1 MEGNDKKAE
10 PLHIALLVLFVIAY
24 ILSAIRPLDRLA
36 WAGQMTSAVLLVL
49 LLAGTYR
56 KFRFSTFVY
65 VMAFLHALLLVYGA
79 HFTYSQNPLFNQL
92 KEQFGWERNYFDRV
106 GHFAQGFVPAFL
118 AKEFLLRG
126 GYVKKGKM
134 LTLIVI
140 LCCLGFSAAYE
151 LSEFAV
157 VKIMDVPADAVM
169 GTQGDAFDSLWD
181 MIWALIGA
189 SLAVFV
195 FGPFHDKH
203 MEKMGGGKRHS
214 DW

>member
-1 MEGNDKKAE
+1 MARNGKKAE
-10 PLHIALLVLFVIAY
+10 PLPIILLILFVIAY
-24 ILSAIRPLDRLA
+24 IISAIRPLDRLA
-36 WAGQMTSAVLLVL
+36 WIGQMAPAVLLVL
-49 LLAGTYR
+49 LLVVTYR

-65 VMAFLHALLLVYGA
+65 VMAFLHALLLLYGA
-79 HFTYSQNPLFNQL
+79 HYTYSQNPLFNQW

-126 GYVKKGKM
+126 GYVKKGKLLM
-134 LTLIVI
+134 LIVI
-140 LCCLGFSAAYE
+140 LSCLGFSAAYE

-157 VKIMDVPADAVM
+157 VKIMDVPADTVM

-195 FGPFHDKH
+195 FGPFHDSQIEQ
-203 MEKMGGGKRHS
+203 MW
-214 DW
+214 DD

>member
-1 MEGNDKKAE
+1 MARNGKKAE
-10 PLHIALLVLFVIAY
+10 PLPIILLVLFVIAY
-24 ILSAIRPLDRLA
+24 IISAIRPLDRLA
-36 WAGQMTSAVLLVL
+36 WIGQMTPAVLLVL
-49 LLAGTYR
+49 LLVVTYR
-56 KFRFSTFVY
+56 KFRFSTCVY
-65 VMAFLHALLLVYGA
+65 VMAFLHALLLLYGA
-79 HFTYSQNPLFNQL
+79 HYTYSQNPLFNQW

-126 GYVKKGKM
+126 SYVKKGKLLM
-134 LTLIVI
+134 LIVI
-140 LCCLGFSAAYE
+140 LSCLGFSAAYE

-157 VKIMDVPADAVM
+157 VKIMDVPADTVM

-195 FGPFHDKH
+195 FGPFHDSQIEQ
-203 MEKMGGGKRHS
+203 MWDG
-214 DW
+214 

>member
-1 MEGNDKKAE
+1 MARNGKKAE
-10 PLHIALLVLFVIAY
+10 PLPIILLVLFVIAY
-24 ILSAIRPLDRLA
+24 IISAIRPLDRLA
-36 WAGQMTSAVLLVL
+36 WIGQMTPAFLLVL
-49 LLAGTYR
+49 LLVVTYR
-56 KFRFSTFVY
+56 KFRFSTFVD
-65 VMAFLHALLLVYGA
+65 VMAFLHALLLLYGA
-79 HFTYSQNPLFNQL
+79 HYTYSQNPLFNQW

-126 GYVKKGKM
+126 GYVKKGKLLM
-134 LTLIVI
+134 LIVI
-140 LCCLGFSAAYE
+140 LSCLGFSAAYE

-157 VKIMDVPADAVM
+157 VKIMDVPADTVM

-195 FGPFHDKH
+195 FGPFHDSQIEQ
-203 MEKMGGGKRHS
+203 MWDG
-214 DW
+214 

>member
-1 MEGNDKKAE
+1 MARDGNKAE
-10 PLHIALLVLFVIAY
+10 PLPIILLVLFVIAY
-24 ILSAIRPLDRLA
+24 IISAIRPLDRLA
-36 WAGQMTSAVLLVL
+36 WIGQMTPAVLLVL
-49 LLAGTYR
+49 LLVVTYR

-65 VMAFLHALLLVYGA
+65 VMAFLHALLLLYGA
-79 HFTYSQNPLFNQL
+79 HYTYSQNPLFNQW

-126 GYVKKGKM
+126 GYVKKGKLLM
-134 LTLIVI
+134 LIVI
-140 LCCLGFSAAYE
+140 LSCLGFSAAYK

-157 VKIMDVPADAVM
+157 VKIMDVPADTVM

-195 FGPFHDKH
+195 FGPFHDSQIEQ
-203 MEKMGGGKRHS
+203 MWDG
-214 DW
+214 

>member
-1 MEGNDKKAE
+1 MARNGKKAE
-10 PLHIALLVLFVIAY
+10 PLPIILLVLFVIVY
-24 ILSAIRPLDRLA
+24 IISAIRPLDRLA
-36 WAGQMTSAVLLVL
+36 WIGQMTPAVLLVL
-49 LLAGTYR
+49 LLVVTYR

-65 VMAFLHALLLVYGA
+65 VMAFLHALLLLYGA
-79 HFTYSQNPLFNQL
+79 HYTYSQNPLFNQW
-92 KEQFGWERNYFDRV
+92 KEQFGWECNYFDRV

-126 GYVKKGKM
+126 GYVKKGKLLM
-134 LTLIVI
+134 LIVI
-140 LCCLGFSAAYE
+140 LSCLGFSAAYE

-157 VKIMDVPADAVM
+157 VKIMDVPADTVM

-195 FGPFHDKH
+195 FGPFHDSQIEQ
-203 MEKMGGGKRHS
+203 MWDG
-214 DW
+214 

>member
-1 MEGNDKKAE
+1 MARNGKKAE
-10 PLHIALLVLFVIAY
+10 PLPIILLVLFVIAY
-24 ILSAIRPLDRLA
+24 IISAIRPLDRLA
-36 WAGQMTSAVLLVL
+36 WIGQMTPAVLLVL
-49 LLAGTYR
+49 LLVVTYR

-65 VMAFLHALLLVYGA
+65 VMAFLHALLLLYGA
-79 HFTYSQNPLFNQL
+79 HYTYSQNPLFNQW

-126 GYVKKGKM
+126 GYVKKGKLLM
-134 LTLIVI
+134 LIVI
-140 LCCLGFSAAYE
+140 LSCLGFSAAYE

-157 VKIMDVPADAVM
+157 VKIMDVPADTVM

-195 FGPFHDKH
+195 FGPFHDSH
-203 MEKMGGGKRHS
+203 IEQLWDG
-214 DW
+214 

>member
-1 MEGNDKKAE
+1 MARNGKKAE
-10 PLHIALLVLFVIAY
+10 PLPIILLVLFVIAY
-24 ILSAIRPLDRLA
+24 IISAIRPLDRLA
-36 WAGQMTSAVLLVL
+36 WIGQMTPAVLLVL
-49 LLAGTYR
+49 LLVVTYR

-65 VMAFLHALLLVYGA
+65 VMAFLHALLLLYGA
-79 HFTYSQNPLFNQL
+79 HYTYSQNPLFNQW

-126 GYVKKGKM
+126 GYVKKGKLLM
-134 LTLIVI
+134 LIVI
-140 LCCLGFSAAYE
+140 LSCLGFSAAYE

-157 VKIMDVPADAVM
+157 VKIMDVPADTVM

-189 SLAVFV
+189 SLTMFV
-195 FGPFHDKH
+195 FGPFHDSQIEQ
-203 MEKMGGGKRHS
+203 MWDG
-214 DW
+214 

>member
-1 MEGNDKKAE
+1 MARDGNKAE
-10 PLHIALLVLFVIAY
+10 PLPIILLVLFVIAY
-24 ILSAIRPLDRLA
+24 IISAIRPLDRLA
-36 WAGQMTSAVLLVL
+36 WIGQMTPAVLLVL
-49 LLAGTYR
+49 LLVVTYR

-65 VMAFLHALLLVYGA
+65 VMAFLHALLLLYGA
-79 HFTYSQNPLFNQL
+79 HYTYSQNPLFNQW

-126 GYVKKGKM
+126 GYVKKGKLLM
-134 LTLIVI
+134 LIVI
-140 LCCLGFSAAYE
+140 LSCLGFSAAYE

-157 VKIMDVPADAVM
+157 VKIMDVPADTVM

-195 FGPFHDKH
+195 FGPFHDSQIEQ
-203 MEKMGGGKRHS
+203 MWDG
-214 DW
+214 

>member
-1 MEGNDKKAE
+1 MARNGKKAE
-10 PLHIALLVLFVIAY
+10 PLPIILLVLFVIAY
-24 ILSAIRPLDRLA
+24 IISAIRPLDRLA
-36 WAGQMTSAVLLVL
+36 WIGQMTPAVLLVL
-49 LLAGTYR
+49 LLVVTYR

-65 VMAFLHALLLVYGA
+65 VMAFLHALLLLYGA
-79 HFTYSQNPLFNQL
+79 HYTYSQNPLFNQW

-126 GYVKKGKM
+126 GYVKKGKLLM
-134 LTLIVI
+134 LIVI
-140 LCCLGFSAAYE
+140 LSCLGFSAAYE

-157 VKIMDVPADAVM
+157 VKIMDVPADTVM

-181 MIWALIGA
+181 MIWALSGA

-195 FGPFHDKH
+195 FGPCHDSQIEQ
-203 MEKMGGGKRHS
+203 MWDG
-214 DW
+214 

>member
-1 MEGNDKKAE
+1 MARNGKKAE
-10 PLHIALLVLFVIAY
+10 PLPIILLVLFVIAY
-24 ILSAIRPLDRLA
+24 IISAIRPLDRLA
-36 WAGQMTSAVLLVL
+36 WIGQMTPAVLLVL
-49 LLAGTYR
+49 LLVVTYR

-65 VMAFLHALLLVYGA
+65 VMAFLHALLLLYGA
-79 HFTYSQNPLFNQL
+79 HYTYSQNPLLNQWKKQL
-92 KEQFGWERNYFDRV
+92 GWERHYFDRV

-126 GYVKKGKM
+126 GYVKKGKLLM
-134 LTLIVI
+134 LIVI
-140 LCCLGFSAAYE
+140 LSCLGFSAAYE

-157 VKIMDVPADAVM
+157 VKIMDVPADTVM

-195 FGPFHDKH
+195 FGPFQDSQI
-203 MEKMGGGKRHS
+203 EQMGDG
-214 DW
+214 

>member
-1 MEGNDKKAE
+1 MARNGKKAE
-10 PLHIALLVLFVIAY
+10 PLPIILLVLFVIAY
-24 ILSAIRPLDRLA
+24 IISAIRPLDRLA
-36 WAGQMTSAVLLVL
+36 WIGQMTPAVLLVL
-49 LLAGTYR
+49 LLVVTYR

-65 VMAFLHALLLVYGA
+65 VMAFLHALLLLYGA
-79 HFTYSQNPLFNQL
+79 HYTYSQNPLFNQW

-118 AKEFLLRG
+118 AKEFLLRC
-126 GYVKKGKM
+126 GYVEQGKLLM
-134 LTLIVI
+134 LIVS
-140 LCCLGFSAAYE
+140 LACLGFSAAYV

-157 VKIMDVPADAVM
+157 VQIMDVPADTVM

-195 FGPFHDKH
+195 FGPFHDSQIEQ
-203 MEKMGGGKRHS
+203 MWDG
-214 DW
+214 

>member
-1 MEGNDKKAE
+1 MAGNGKKAE
-10 PLHIALLVLFVIAY
+10 PLHSILLVLFIIAY
-24 ILSAIRPLDRLA
+24 IFSAIRPLDRLA
-36 WAGQMTSAVLLVL
+36 WMGQMTPALLLVSL
-49 LLAGTYR
+49 LVVTYR
-56 KFRFSTFVY
+56 KFRFSSFVY
-65 VMAFLHALLLVYGA
+65 MMAFLHALLLVYGA
-79 HFTYSQNPLFNQL
+79 HYTYSQNPLFNQL

-134 LTLIVI
+134 LLLIVI
-140 LCCLGFSAAYE
+140 LSCLGFSAAYE

-157 VKIMDVPADAVM
+157 VKMMDVPADAVM

-195 FGPFHDKH
+195 FGSFHDSQ
-203 MEKMGGGKRHS
+203 MEKMGDFVGPLG
-214 DW
+214 

>member
-1 MEGNDKKAE
+1 MARNGKKAE
-10 PLHIALLVLFVIAY
+10 PLPIILLVLFVIAY
-24 ILSAIRPLDRLA
+24 IISAIRPLDRLA
-36 WAGQMTSAVLLVL
+36 WIGQMTPAVLLVL
-49 LLAGTYR
+49 LLVVTYR

-65 VMAFLHALLLVYGA
+65 VMAFLHALLLLYGA
-79 HFTYSQNPLFNQL
+79 HYTYSQNPLFNQW

-126 GYVKKGKM
+126 GYVKKGKLLM
-134 LTLIVI
+134 LIVI
-140 LCCLGFSAAYE
+140 LSCLGFSAAYE

-157 VKIMDVPADAVM
+157 VKIMDVAAGPVM

-181 MIWALIGA
+181 MIWVLIGA

-195 FGPFHDKH
+195 FGPFHDSQIEQ
-203 MEKMGGGKRHS
+203 MWDG
-214 DW
+214 

>member
-1 MEGNDKKAE
+1 MARNGKKAE
-10 PLHIALLVLFVIAY
+10 PLPIILLVLFVIAY
-24 ILSAIRPLDRLA
+24 IISAIRPLDRLA
-36 WAGQMTSAVLLVL
+36 WIGQMTPAVLLVL
-49 LLAGTYR
+49 LLVVTYR

-65 VMAFLHALLLVYGA
+65 VMAFLHALLLLYGA
-79 HFTYSQNPLFNQL
+79 HYTYSQNPLFNQW

-106 GHFAQGFVPAFL
+106 GHVAQCFVPAFL

-126 GYVKKGKM
+126 GYVKKGKLLM
-134 LTLIVI
+134 LIVI
-140 LCCLGFSAAYE
+140 LSCLGFSAAYE

-157 VKIMDVPADAVM
+157 VKIMDVPADTVM

-195 FGPFHDKH
+195 FGPFHDSQIEQ
-203 MEKMGGGKRHS
+203 MWDG
-214 DW
+214 

>member
-1 MEGNDKKAE
+1 MARNGKKAE
-10 PLHIALLVLFVIAY
+10 PLPIILLVLFVIAY
-24 ILSAIRPLDRLA
+24 IISAIRPLDRLA
-36 WAGQMTSAVLLVL
+36 WIGQMTPAVLLVL
-49 LLAGTYR
+49 LLVVTYR

-65 VMAFLHALLLVYGA
+65 VMAFLHALLLLYGA
-79 HFTYSQNPLFNQL
+79 HYTYSQNPLFNQW
-92 KEQFGWERNYFDRV
+92 KEQFGWGRNYFERV

-126 GYVKKGKM
+126 GYVKKGKLLM
-134 LTLIVI
+134 LIVI
-140 LCCLGFSAAYE
+140 LSCLGFSAAYE

-157 VKIMDVPADAVM
+157 VKIMDVPADTVM

-195 FGPFHDKH
+195 FGPFHDSQIEQ
-203 MEKMGGGKRHS
+203 MWDG
-214 DW
+214 

>member
-1 MEGNDKKAE
+1 MVDSRKKAE
-10 PLHIALLVLFVIAY
+10 PLHITLLVLFIIAY
-24 ILSAIRPLDRLA
+24 IFSAIRPLDRLA
-36 WAGQMTSAVLLVL
+36 WMGQMTPALLLVFL
-49 LLAGTYR
+49 LVVTYR

-79 HFTYSQNPLFNQL
+79 HYTYSQNPLFNQW

-134 LTLIVI
+134 LLLIVI
-140 LCCLGFSAAYE
+140 LSCLGFSAAYE

-157 VKIMDVPADAVM
+157 VKIMDVSAEAVM
-169 GTQGDAFDSLWD
+169 GMQGDAFDSLWD

-189 SLAVFV
+189 ILAVFG
-195 FGPFHDKH
+195 FGSFHDSQMK
-203 MEKMGGGKRHS
+203 KMGDGHGLS
-214 DW
+214 D

>member
-1 MEGNDKKAE
+1 MARNGKKAE
-10 PLHIALLVLFVIAY
+10 PLPIILLVLFVIAY
-24 ILSAIRPLDRLA
+24 IISAIRPLDRLA
-36 WAGQMTSAVLLVL
+36 WIGQMTPAVLLVL
-49 LLAGTYR
+49 LLVVTYR

-65 VMAFLHALLLVYGA
+65 VMAFLHALLLLYGA
-79 HFTYSQNPLFNQL
+79 HYTYSQNPLFNQL

-126 GYVKKGKM
+126 GYVKKGKLLM
-134 LTLIVI
+134 LIVI
-140 LCCLGFSAAYE
+140 LSCLGFSAAYE

-157 VKIMDVPADAVM
+157 VKIMDVPADTVM
-169 GTQGDAFDSLWD
+169 GTQGDAFNSLWD

-195 FGPFHDKH
+195 FGPFHDSQIEQ
-203 MEKMGGGKRHS
+203 MWDG
-214 DW
+214 

>member
-1 MEGNDKKAE
+1 MARNGKKAE
-10 PLHIALLVLFVIAY
+10 PLPIILLVLFVIAY
-24 ILSAIRPLDRLA
+24 IISAIRPLDRLA
-36 WAGQMTSAVLLVL
+36 WIDQMTPAVLLVL
-49 LLAGTYR
+49 LLVVTYR

-65 VMAFLHALLLVYGA
+65 VMAFLHALLLLYGA
-79 HFTYSQNPLFNQL
+79 HYTYSQNPLFNQW

-126 GYVKKGKM
+126 GYVKKGKLLM
-134 LTLIVI
+134 LIVI
-140 LCCLGFSAAYE
+140 LSCLGFSAAYE

-157 VKIMDVPADAVM
+157 VKIMDVPADTVM

-181 MIWALIGA
+181 MIWALSGA

-195 FGPFHDKH
+195 FGPCHDSQIEQ
-203 MEKMGGGKRHS
+203 MWDG
-214 DW
+214 

>member
-1 MEGNDKKAE
+1 MAGNGKKAE
-10 PLHIALLVLFVIAY
+10 PLHIILLVLFIIAY
-24 ILSAIRPLDRLA
+24 IISAIRPLDRLA
-36 WAGQMTSAVLLVL
+36 WMGQMTPALLLVFL
-49 LLAGTYR
+49 LVVTYR

-79 HFTYSQNPLFNQL
+79 HFTYSQNPLFNQW

-118 AKEFLLRG
+118 AKEFLLRA

-140 LCCLGFSAAYE
+140 LSCLGFSAAYE
-151 LSEFAV
+151 LSEFTI
-157 VKIMDVPADAVM
+157 VKIMGVPADAVM
-169 GTQGDAFDSLWD
+169 GTQGDAFDSIWD

-189 SLAVFV
+189 GLAVFV
-195 FGPFHDKH
+195 FGRFHDSQ
-203 MEKMGGGKRHS
+203 MEKMGYPDGPLR
-214 DW
+214 

>member
-1 MEGNDKKAE
+1 MARNGKKAE
-10 PLHIALLVLFVIAY
+10 PLPIILLVLFVIAY
-24 ILSAIRPLDRLA
+24 TISAIRPLDRLA
-36 WAGQMTSAVLLVL
+36 WIGQMTPAVLLVL
-49 LLAGTYR
+49 LLVVTYR

-65 VMAFLHALLLVYGA
+65 VMAFLHALLLLYGA
-79 HFTYSQNPLFNQL
+79 HYTYSQNPLFNQW

-106 GHFAQGFVPAFL
+106 GHFAQGFVPAFM

-126 GYVKKGKM
+126 GYVKKGKLLM
-134 LTLIVI
+134 LIVI
-140 LCCLGFSAAYE
+140 LSCLGFSAAYE

-157 VKIMDVPADAVM
+157 VKIMDVPADTVM

-195 FGPFHDKH
+195 FGPFHDSQIEQ
-203 MEKMGGGKRHS
+203 MWDG
-214 DW
+214 

>member
-1 MEGNDKKAE
+1 MVANGKKAE
-10 PLHIALLVLFVIAY
+10 PLHIILLVLFVVAY
-24 ILSAIRPLDRLA
+24 IISAIRPLDRLA
-36 WAGQMTSAVLLVL
+36 WMGQMTPALLLVFL
-49 LLAGTYR
+49 LVVTYR

-79 HFTYSQNPLFNQL
+79 HFTYSQNPLFNQW
-92 KEQFGWERNYFDRV
+92 KEQFDWERNYFDRV

-126 GYVKKGKM
+126 GYVKKSKM

-140 LCCLGFSAAYE
+140 LSCLGFSAAYE

-189 SLAVFV
+189 SLALFV
-195 FGPFHDKH
+195 FGPFHDSQ
-203 MEKMGGGKRHS
+203 MEKMRDPDGPLR
-214 DW
+214 

>member
-1 MEGNDKKAE
+1 MARNGKKAE
-10 PLHIALLVLFVIAY
+10 PLPIILLVLFVIAY
-24 ILSAIRPLDRLA
+24 IISAIRPLDRLA
-36 WAGQMTSAVLLVL
+36 WIGQMTPAVLLVL
-49 LLAGTYR
+49 LLVVTYR

-65 VMAFLHALLLVYGA
+65 VMAFLHALLLLYGA
-79 HFTYSQNPLFNQL
+79 PYTYSQNPLFNQW

-106 GHFAQGFVPAFL
+106 GHFAQGFVPAFM

-126 GYVKKGKM
+126 GYVKKGKLLM
-134 LTLIVI
+134 LIVI
-140 LCCLGFSAAYE
+140 LSCLGFSAAYE

-157 VKIMDVPADAVM
+157 VKIMDVPADTVM

-195 FGPFHDKH
+195 FGPFHDSQIEQ
-203 MEKMGGGKRHS
+203 MWDG
-214 DW
+214 